1 MDEAHNEARKT
12 GFARLLA
19 VFTETFGLKKR
30 TNQPPQFSISLQ
42 Q

>member
-12 GFARLLA
+12 GFARFLA
-19 VFTETFGLKKR
+19 IFTETFGQPLR
-30 TNQPPQFSISLQ
+30 TNQPPQFSILLQ